1 MWLVVCLKPEKFV
14 TGCFFETGKI
24 VIGCFF
30 EARKIVI
37 GCFFEAELVVCLK
50 PYMFTKL
57 LPE

>member
-1 MWLVVCLKPEKFV
+1 MIGCL
-14 TGCFFETGKI
+14 FEARKI
-24 VIGCFF
+24 VIGHLF